1 LRRRKREELD
11 PTVRWLWK
19 KKKNSEAARTKGWPL
34 IATASRE
41 KGKAEGDA
49 M

>member
-1 LRRRKREELD
+1 MRRRRREELD

-19 KKKNSEAARTKGWPL
+19 KRSSSEAARSKEQPL
-34 IATASRE
+34 ITTAIRE